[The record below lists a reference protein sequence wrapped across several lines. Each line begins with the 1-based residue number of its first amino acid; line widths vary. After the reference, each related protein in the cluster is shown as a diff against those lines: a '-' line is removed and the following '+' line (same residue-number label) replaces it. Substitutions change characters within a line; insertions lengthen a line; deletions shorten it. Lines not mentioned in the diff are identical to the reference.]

1 MATRVQ
7 KDLRQMTLFLNT
19 SNSCSED
26 TTEHVRDVRL
36 MVQLISYVDVTF
48 LYVQSVDRNE
58 ENNSLGVTLFIEVDS
73 PLMLSSRWSRW
84 QLGNSAT
91 ETTGA
96 LQLVKR
102 KCWARARLHPVTTR
116 RRQLHLLAGQAA
128 WRHSTSLLSTTPIGC
143 ERRWLAA
150 IVSAAVARPAFHRC
164 IHNPHSISSAAVI
177 IDHQSSPT

>member
-73 PLMLSSRWSRW
+73 PLMLSSRWSR
-84 QLGNSAT
+84 
-91 ETTGA
+91 
-96 LQLVKR
+96 
-102 KCWARARLHPVTTR
+102 
-116 RRQLHLLAGQAA
+116 
-128 WRHSTSLLSTTPIGC
+128 
-143 ERRWLAA
+143 
-150 IVSAAVARPAFHRC
+150 
-164 IHNPHSISSAAVI
+164 
-177 IDHQSSPT
+177 